1 MEDDG
6 SLGGKFW
13 LSVVGIVVA
22 IGIGGILLFSLIGAV
37 WYAWGFVG
45 ALVFVLVVALG
56 YGWIYDRRHKRREED
71 FAA

>member
-13 LSVVGIVVA
+13 LSVVGIALA

-45 ALVFVLVVALG
+45 ALLFVLVVALG

-71 FAA
+71 LVA